1 MTISRPL
8 AASTAVGLS
17 GLMWGLWWIPLRYLS
32 AAGLNGDWASVS
44 FYVAATILMAPAIW
58 WRRSAWRTG
67 GGHLLMIG
75 LLSGGSFALWN
86 HALIDGLVVRVT
98 LLFYLAPVWA
108 TAINAIVFRE
118 PVRPLR
124 ALAVLLGLVGAATV
138 LGLEQGMSQP
148 LMTSDWL
155 ALLTGGC
162 FAIVAVWTRRV
173 PHIGGFEKTF
183 ASSAL
188 AVPVALA
195 LAVFLPH
202 GPVPSAATFVASL
215 PGIALGMFWL
225 IPVMWLLLW
234 GAAHLDAG
242 RVAILLLLEIVAAA
256 VSAALLTDEPF
267 GLRETIGCLCIL
279 AAGLVEGFEEMRT
292 ARALPVAPGA

>member
-1 MTISRPL
+1 MKAPSPL
-8 AASTAVGLS
+8 TAAAAVGLS
-17 GLMWGLWWIPLRYLS
+17 GLMWGLWWVPLRYLS
-32 AAGLNGDWASVS
+32 ASGLTGDWASVS
-44 FYVAATILMAPAIW
+44 FYVAATILMAPFF
-58 WRRSAWRTG
+58 WRRRGAWRTG
-67 GGHLLMIG
+67 GKHLLMIG

-108 TAINAIVFRE
+108 TAINAVVFRE

-124 ALAVLLGLVGAATV
+124 GLAVLLGLAGAATV
-138 LGLEQGMSQP
+138 MGLEQGLSRP
-148 LMTSDWL
+148 LMSADWL
-155 ALLTGGC
+155 ALLTGVC

-202 GPVPSAATFVASL
+202 GPVPPVATFVHSL
-215 PGIALGMFWL
+215 PAIGLGMFWL

-234 GAAHLDAG
+234 GAAYLDAG

-256 VSAALLTDEPF
+256 VSAALLTAEPF

-279 AAGLVEGFEEMRT
+279 AAGLVEGIEEMRA
-292 ARALPVAPGA
+292 ARALSVAPTA